1 MTRSKIPP
9 SPNEAPLPV
18 DPNQGPDKSEVPHK
32 TDPKEQPASEDVFE
46 RSGVAEDVDDD
57 PFDEGNFPV

>member
-1 MTRSKIPP
+1 M
-9 SPNEAPLPV
+9 PV
-18 DPNQGPDKSEVPHK
+18 DPNQGPDKSEVPHQ